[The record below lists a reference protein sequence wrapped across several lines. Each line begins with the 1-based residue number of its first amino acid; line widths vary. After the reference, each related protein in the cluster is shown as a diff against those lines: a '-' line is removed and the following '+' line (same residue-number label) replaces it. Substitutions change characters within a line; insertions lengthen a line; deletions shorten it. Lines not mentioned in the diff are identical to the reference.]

1 MAMTNI
7 IPRARHRRHA
17 RSSAP
22 TLGGWI
28 SGPGLPLCGRCGQ
41 PRPADGND
49 WCTACENQDGADT
62 LAALRSPA
70 PVTAAMLGA
79 LFPGWAFTCD
89 PGMGVWCAERRRGT
103 EIRFLCAAT
112 VRDLA
117 AKVAAA
123 ER

>member
-1 MAMTNI
+1 MADQHHP
-7 IPRARHRRHA
+7 PRPPQPPREIVRADA
-17 RSSAP
+17 
-22 TLGGWI
+22 GGWI
-28 SGPGLPLCGRCGQ
+28 SGPGL
-41 PRPADGND
+41 
-49 WCTACENQDGADT
+49 
-62 LAALRSPA
+62 RSSSA
-70 PVTAAMLGA
+70 PVTVAMLGA